1 LQRHLVHDVAVCGA
15 GPAGAAV
22 ACELARRG
30 ARVVLFEATRYDGPR
45 FGETLAPQA
54 NPLLRQLGV
63 WDAFFAQ
70 QHLPSPGTISL
81 WGSAT
86 PVENDFITTG
96 YGEGW
101 HVDRNR
107 FDAMLAQRAADAG
120 AEVRMSLRIERCR
133 RDADG
138 SWLLEIAGDV
148 HGRARL
154 LVDASGR
161 NGMRLEADDGRDVYD
176 RLVAIFRRYSYA
188 RRAPDLRTIVESAP
202 NGWWYYAPL
211 PGGDALAA
219 FVCDAEHYREGLS
232 LDDELLGDGI
242 VAQRLA
248 GGEPSSRHVVAVSS
262 SRRRRL
268 NGDGWAAA
276 GDAAVSFDPLSGYG
290 LTNALSSALALAEA
304 VAGDSLAAYA
314 AALER
319 RFSAYLEQRAEFYA
333 LERRWRERPFWAR
346 R

>member
-70 QHLPSPGTISL
+70 QHLPSPGTIPL

-120 AEVRMSLRIERCR
+120 SAQPS
-133 RDADG
+133 
-138 SWLLEIAGDV
+138 
-148 HGRARL
+148 RA
-154 LVDASGR
+154 
-161 NGMRLEADDGRDVYD
+161 
-176 RLVAIFRRYSYA
+176 
-188 RRAPDLRTIVESAP
+188 
-202 NGWWYYAPL
+202 
-211 PGGDALAA
+211 
-219 FVCDAEHYREGLS
+219 
-232 LDDELLGDGI
+232 
-242 VAQRLA
+242 
-248 GGEPSSRHVVAVSS
+248 
-262 SRRRRL
+262 
-268 NGDGWAAA
+268 
-276 GDAAVSFDPLSGYG
+276 
-290 LTNALSSALALAEA
+290 
-304 VAGDSLAAYA
+304 
-314 AALER
+314 
-319 RFSAYLEQRAEFYA
+319 
-333 LERRWRERPFWAR
+333 
-346 R
+346 